1 MQERSARIAPPPPPL
16 PPPSR
21 DHVEALR
28 HALGK
33 LAERLETTVME
44 INEQVLLPTRVT
56 MFQGKEIDKMRVAI
70 AGKAGPLKLAQTRLN
85 MRTQRGARWAGDRG

>member
-1 MQERSARIAPPPPPL
+1 M
-16 PPPSR
+16 
-21 DHVEALR
+21 EALR

-85 MRTQRGARWAGDRG
+85 MRTQRGAR

>member
-1 MQERSARIAPPPPPL
+1 M
-16 PPPSR
+16 
-21 DHVEALR
+21 EALR

-44 INEQVLLPTRVT
+44 INEQVLLPRVT
-56 MFQGKEIDKMRVAI
+56 GSQGKEIDKMRVAI

-85 MRTQRGARWAGDRG
+85 MRTQRGARWGGGVTVQRAGSAAGGGGRH